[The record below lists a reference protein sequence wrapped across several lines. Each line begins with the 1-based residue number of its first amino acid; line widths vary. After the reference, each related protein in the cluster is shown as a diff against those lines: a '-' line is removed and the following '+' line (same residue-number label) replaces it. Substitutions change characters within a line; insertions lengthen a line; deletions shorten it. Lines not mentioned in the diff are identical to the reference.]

1 MYESGERIFPLLTSK
16 TKYMAKDLKESVETA
31 KKITKKG
38 GACVLSPAAA
48 SYTHFKNF
56 EDRGEQF
63 CEFVRNSD
71 VK

>member
-1 MYESGERIFPLLTSK
+1 
-16 TKYMAKDLKESVETA
+16 MAKDLKESVETA

>member
-1 MYESGERIFPLLTSK
+1 MNPARGYFRFSHQRQNIWS
-16 TKYMAKDLKESVETA
+16 KDLKESVETA

-63 CEFVRNSD
+63 CSL
-71 VK
+71 